1 MKQALKT
8 VVFADLTGSTGLYES
23 VGNIAA
29 TRIVTRSTQTLAHA
43 LTLAGGDLVKYL
55 GDGVLVLFDSSLAAV
70 EAATRLPEL
79 LLEQLPASL
88 SPGKMPGI
96 KTGVE
101 RGVVIEHDAD
111 CYGDAVNV
119 AARLS
124 DRAQAG
130 ETLIGEAAYSSLP
143 PTQQQLCQCLDRI
156 LIKGKAEP
164 IRVWRVDWA
173 RTAETTMTANFDLGQ
188 LLEDR
193 PVLQSIELQSLG
205 QALSFAADR
214 GPVLIGRGE
223 GVGFA
228 VEDTRVSRRHA
239 RIEWLGGQ
247 CTFTDFSSNGSWV
260 RFAGA
265 SAPVVLRRDSCVLY
279 DEGEIGLGAQP
290 DDFTAPTLNFRVI
303 DQH

>member
-8 VVFADLTGSTGLYES
+8 VVFADLTGSTGLYET

-29 TRIVTRSTQTLAHA
+29 TRIVTRSTQTLAQA
-43 LTLAGGDLVKYL
+43 LTLAGGELVKYL

-79 LLEQLPASL
+79 LFEQLPTGL
-88 SPGKMPGI
+88 PPGRLPGI
-96 KTGVE
+96 KTGIE

-124 DRAQAG
+124 DRAQGG
-130 ETLIGEAAYSSLP
+130 ETLIGEATYTSLP
-143 PTQQQLCQCLDRI
+143 LAQRQLCQSLDRI

-173 RTAETTMTANFDLGQ
+173 RTAETTMTASFDLGQ
-188 LLEDR
+188 LLDDR
-193 PVLQSIELQSLG
+193 PLLQCIELESLG
-205 QALSFAADR
+205 QVLSFDADG

-247 CTFTDFSSNGSWV
+247 CTLTDFSSNGSWV

-265 SAPVVLRRDSCVLY
+265 SAPVMLRRDSCVLY